1 MGSSSERFPVETRDP
16 SLRQGGSFAR
26 IGRAGN
32 LSGIAVR
39 LVLDGIPVMIDHD
52 ADDAV
57 LLQRVAAGDSDA
69 LLSLHQRYVNLVY
82 SMALRILGDPHLAE
96 EVTQDVFLKLWQKSQ
111 RYDPRR
117 GSFSTWLLSVTRFAA
132 IDRLR
137 REGRRP
143 TTSLQIGERSATTVP
158 NWARQTGWETWEERR
173 DLRLLLDQL
182 PTEQRELI
190 ELAYFGG
197 MTHRD
202 LAEHLNL
209 PLGTVKSRL
218 RLGLQKLREL
228 WLEERVTTEE
238 RP

>member
-1 MGSSSERFPVETRDP
+1 MSDNDP
-16 SLRQGGSFAR
+16 
-26 IGRAGN
+26 
-32 LSGIAVR
+32 
-39 LVLDGIPVMIDHD
+39 
-52 ADDAV
+52 DDAV

-82 SMALRILGDPHLAE
+82 SMALRILGDSHLAE
-96 EVTQDVFLKLWQKSQ
+96 EVTQDVFLKLWQKGE

-143 TTSLQIGERSATTVP
+143 AT
-158 NWARQTGWETWEERR
+158 ALQTGEQDATLAQDRTRRATWEAWEEGRH
-173 DLRLLLDQL
+173 LRLLLEQL
-182 PTEQRELI
+182 PREQRELI

-202 LAEHLNL
+202 LAEYLNL

-228 WLEERVTTEE
+228 WLGEHVTTKE
-238 RP
+238 RS